1 MTTMSP
7 DVAPTK
13 DAIVMVDEHGVI
25 EALNQAARNLLA
37 LTDAPAAGLRMVD
50 LLRPAPGQEADTW
63 VRLRDGLPDPGA
75 PAGAQRELRLWRA
88 NGTSFPARI
97 AIVRVSV
104 AGRSSY
110 TCFIHDLMQRNRVE
124 GRSFLSQGQ
133 LRELA
138 GHIEAARE
146 HERTHIA
153 RELHDELGQQLAAI
167 GMDVAWLARRV
178 QRQEGNAP
186 EVALRLAAMAQL
198 VDATSAAVR
207 RLATELRPAILDN
220 LGLVEAIRWQIAEF
234 TRRSGVRVKLT
245 APAQVERTAGAL
257 ATALFRILQELLTNV
272 GRHAGATRAT
282 VRLRETRNRVV
293 LCVRDNGRGIRDQE
307 AAGLDSFGLVGIT
320 ERVALL
326 GGRFEIT
333 GRPGRGT
340 TATAALPLHK
350 GRP

>member
-1 MTTMSP
+1 MSP
-7 DVAPTK
+7 DAVPAK
-13 DAIVMVDEHGVI
+13 EAIVMVDEHGVI
-25 EALNQAARNLLA
+25 EAFNQAARALLA
-37 LTDAPAAGLRMVD
+37 LTGSPLSGLRIVD
-50 LLRPAPGQEADTW
+50 LLRPAPGQEADMW

-75 PAGAQRELRLWRA
+75 PAGERRELRLWRA
-88 NGTSFPARI
+88 NGTSFPARL
-97 AIVRVSV
+97 AIVPVSV

-110 TCFIHDLMQRNRVE
+110 TCFIQDLAQARPQE
-124 GRSFLSQGQ
+124 ARSFLSQGQ

-146 HERTHIA
+146 GERTHIA

-167 GMDVAWLARRV
+167 GMDVAWLTRRV

-186 EVALRLAAMAQL
+186 EVLLRLVAMAQL
-198 VDATSAAVR
+198 VDETSAAVR

-234 TRRSGVRVKLT
+234 TRRSGVRVKLS
-245 APAQVERTAGAL
+245 APAEVERVAGVQ

-272 GRHAGATRAT
+272 GRHAAATRAT
-282 VRLRETRNRVV
+282 VHLRETRSQIV
-293 LCVRDNGRGIRDQE
+293 LTVRDNGRGIRDQE

-326 GGRFEIT
+326 GGRFEIS
-333 GRPGRGT
+333 GRPGHGT
-340 TATAALPLHK
+340 KATASLPLHR
-350 GRP
+350 GLP